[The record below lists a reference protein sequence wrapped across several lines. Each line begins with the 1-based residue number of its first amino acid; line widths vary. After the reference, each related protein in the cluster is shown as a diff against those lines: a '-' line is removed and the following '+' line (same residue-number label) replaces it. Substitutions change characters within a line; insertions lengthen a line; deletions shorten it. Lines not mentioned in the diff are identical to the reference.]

1 LFSHCLLVTK
11 QKRLELQNALSL
23 HHIKLQNEQQTTII
37 YVKVENREKGKIK
50 RVRRNSECEDERE
63 KN

>member
-1 LFSHCLLVTK
+1 MFSHCLLVTK

-50 RVRRNSECEDERE
+50 RVRRNGECEDERE